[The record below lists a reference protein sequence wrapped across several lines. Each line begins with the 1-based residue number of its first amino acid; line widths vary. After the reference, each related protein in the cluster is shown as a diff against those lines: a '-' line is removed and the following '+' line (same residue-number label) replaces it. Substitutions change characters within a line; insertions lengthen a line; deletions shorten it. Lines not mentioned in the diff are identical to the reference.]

1 MAVQNINPKKDANYS
16 NLSVNSPKINLK
28 EITDYP
34 AKFKRQDYINNA
46 ILALYRTY
54 HHNIALTGAR
64 GCMPEQ
70 ALQKVVTTMRAS
82 KIINRQFYWTTLDE
96 LQTQDFSA
104 KTFNPNSTIYLDII
118 DFNSI
123 IKSHIANNIISEL
136 NVFLAQHPNVQLMIA
151 GNSELS
157 VWIKS
162 NPIANNLF
170 TDIKIE
176 PPSDEDLAYDI
187 IHNLKSFTNSNGAA
201 ISPEMVN
208 YAIKLSHEYFY
219 QEVNPGA
226 CINIIDQALA
236 DLRVFNI
243 SGNQV
248 TKELLNTA
256 VEQILG
262 ITVDSIN
269 SPATTIASNLRQ
281 KVFGQ
286 DEAIKQIAT
295 GLTAGRLG
303 IRDPKRPL
311 YSCLGFGSTGIGKT
325 LMAQTISDT
334 LYGKESNLFVLDMG
348 EYADERLGPA
358 RLLGSP
364 VGFEGHE
371 LGGLLTST
379 ILEYP
384 QSVIL
389 LDEFEKAAST
399 VKQIFLQILDQGYL
413 LDNKNNRVDFT
424 HTIIIATSNAGQGA
438 QKVGF
443 KQNTRKTKTELINQL
458 KDDFTPE
465 LLNRFDDIIEF
476 KTLTKDDFKA
486 IFTATLTDFNNRIK
500 AHGLQLNLSTNTIS
514 KLRNNV
520 IANADNGRQVKIA
533 TSKLL
538 EQQLQSQLAEKHEL
552 A

>member
-1 MAVQNINPKKDANYS
+1 MAVQNINPKRDTNYS
-16 NLSVNSPKINLK
+16 NLSVDSPKINLK
-28 EITDYP
+28 EIADYP
-34 AKFKRQDYINNA
+34 ARFKRQDYINNA

-54 HHNIALTGAR
+54 HHNIALTGIR

-70 ALQKVVTTMRAS
+70 ALQKVITTMRAS
-82 KIINRQFYWTTLDE
+82 KVINRQFYWATLDE

-136 NVFLAQHPNVQLMIA
+136 NVFLTKHPNVQLMIA

-187 IHNLKSFTNSNGAA
+187 MHNLSSFTNSNGVT
-201 ISPEMVN
+201 ISPEMVE

-243 SGNQV
+243 SGNKL

-269 SPATTIASNLRQ
+269 SPATTIASNLSQ

-303 IRDPKRPL
+303 IRDPNRPL

-379 ILEYP
+379 VSEYP

-413 LDNKNNRVDFT
+413 LDNKNNRIDFT
-424 HTIIIATSNAGQGA
+424 HTIIIATSNAGQGT

-443 KQNTRKTKTELINQL
+443 KQNATKTKTELINQL

-476 KTLTKDDFKA
+476 KTLTQNDFKA

-500 AHGLQLNLSTNTIS
+500 AHGLQLNLTANAIN

-520 IANADNGRQVKIA
+520 ITNADNGRQVKIA
-533 TSKLL
+533 TNKLL

>member
-514 KLRNNV
+514 KLQNNV